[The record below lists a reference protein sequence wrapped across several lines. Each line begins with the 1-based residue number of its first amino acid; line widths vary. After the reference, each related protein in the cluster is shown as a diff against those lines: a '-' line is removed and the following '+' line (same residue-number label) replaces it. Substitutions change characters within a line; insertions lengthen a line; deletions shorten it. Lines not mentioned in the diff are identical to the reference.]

1 MSTSAATTILQTPRT
16 PDFDHL
22 WSVGNA
28 DYKKTEE
35 AYRREGV
42 KYEKPPMQLKE
53 EKWLAQ
59 VTIL

>member
-1 MSTSAATTILQTPRT
+1 MPTT
-16 PDFDHL
+16 
-22 WSVGNA
+22 
-28 DYKKTEE
+28 KTEE